1 MSDYKD
7 RVMELAEEIA
17 QDQHDGADFYDL
29 RDSER
34 TRIWREAEERVAAAY
49 GL

>member
-7 RVMELAEEIA
+7 RIMELAEEIA
-17 QDQHDGADFYDL
+17 QEQHGTDFYDL

-34 TRIWREAEERVAAAY
+34 TRIWREAEERVAAGY